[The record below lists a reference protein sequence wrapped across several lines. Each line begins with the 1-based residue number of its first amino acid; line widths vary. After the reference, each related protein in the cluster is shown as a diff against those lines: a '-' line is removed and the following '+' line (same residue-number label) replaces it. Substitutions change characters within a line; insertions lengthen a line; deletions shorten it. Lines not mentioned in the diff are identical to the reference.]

1 MNTRKLG
8 WTDLHLTEIGIGAWA
23 MGGEGTNFSWGP
35 QDDNDSIAAIH
46 RGLELGVNW
55 IDTAAVYGLGHSE
68 EVVAKAVAGK
78 RDSVIIATKCSQIWN
93 DQRVVSHSLRKE
105 SILAECEASL
115 KRLNSD
121 RIDLY
126 QIHWPGVEGS
136 PIEEGW
142 EAMTLLIEQGKV
154 RYGGVSN
161 YTPEQMD
168 RCKTLPVVSASESK
182 QSSARIASLQPPYSM
197 LRRSVELLHYPYCEK
212 HEIGVVAYSPMQAGL
227 LTGKFDMARVA
238 ENDWRRRSPEF
249 QEPNLGINLKM
260 VEKLRRIATDN
271 GKTVAQLALAWVL
284 RLPVMTSAI
293 VGARRPSQI
302 EETVGG
308 ADWKISDED
317 LERIEQV
324 LDWRIEE
331 VQNVGGY
338 VRN

>member
-23 MGGEGTNFSWGP
+23 IGGEGTNFSWGP
-35 QDDNDSIAAIH
+35 QDDNESIAAIR

-68 EVVAKAVAGK
+68 EVVAKAVAGI
-78 RDSVIIATKCSQIWN
+78 RDKVIIASKCSQIWN
-93 DQRVVSHSLRKE
+93 DKHEVSHSLKKE

-115 KRLNSD
+115 KRLNTD

-126 QIHWPGVEGS
+126 QIHWPGAEGS
-136 PIEEGW
+136 PIEEAW
-142 EAMTLLIEQGKV
+142 EAMSLLIEQGKV

-161 YTPEQMD
+161 FTPEQMD
-168 RCKTLPVVSASESK
+168 RCQSK
-182 QSSARIASLQPPYSM
+182 IQNPTSKFQIASLQPPYSM
-197 LRRSVELLHYPYCEK
+197 LRRAVEDLQFPYCEK

-227 LTGKFDMARVA
+227 LTGKFDIKKIA

-249 QEPNLGINLKM
+249 QEPNLSINEKMIGKLKK
-260 VEKLRRIATDN
+260 VADDN

-284 RLPVMTSAI
+284 RLPVVTSAI
-293 VGARRPSQI
+293 VGVRRPSQI

-308 ADWKISDED
+308 AGWKISDED
-317 LERIEQV
+317 IERIEQI